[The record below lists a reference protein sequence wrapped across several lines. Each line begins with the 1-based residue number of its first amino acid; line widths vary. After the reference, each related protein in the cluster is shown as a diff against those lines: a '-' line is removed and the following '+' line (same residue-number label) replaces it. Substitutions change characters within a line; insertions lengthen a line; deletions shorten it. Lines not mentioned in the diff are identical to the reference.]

1 LSTDGR
7 TEGHGETSIP
17 HYNFVVGGII
27 MAVLMVETD
36 IITSISENQI
46 QAAILVILFVEI
58 FKTEVI
64 VVICNGIM
72 CFDISL
78 TNNFQYQNQLV
89 DIDNDSLRLKEKY
102 QNY

>member
-1 LSTDGR
+1 
-7 TEGHGETSIP
+7 
-17 HYNFVVGGII
+17 

-72 CFDISL
+72 CFDIPL

-102 QNY
+102 PNY